1 MSLHSEFI
9 SLIAHMLYHRMLAK
23 VFEVST
29 EQLLEFVELYLSGTV
44 GVDCGEK
51 IVQGVDRFAV
61 ERPARLHR
69 DLRSATD
76 GRESFRLSL

>member
-44 GVDCGEK
+44 GVDFVDELLNVNREPK
-51 IVQGVDRFAV
+51 IMLDYFHQRVPLHVPTFIC
-61 ERPARLHR
+61 PA
-69 DLRSATD
+69 T
-76 GRESFRLSL
+76 